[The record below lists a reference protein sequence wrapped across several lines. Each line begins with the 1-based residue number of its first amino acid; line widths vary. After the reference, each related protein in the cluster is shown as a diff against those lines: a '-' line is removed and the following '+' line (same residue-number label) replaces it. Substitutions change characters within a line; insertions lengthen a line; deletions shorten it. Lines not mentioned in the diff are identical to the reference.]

1 MGVGNAHPRAHMSA
15 AGPVRRGADP
25 VTTGLQLGP
34 LAFLAGSWQGTGF
47 NQIWRP
53 DNNQP
58 PENSAIR
65 RFLELNLT
73 NESFQFDV
81 IPGVVQNRG
90 VANQPDLNLFGLH
103 YLQQVSDA
111 DPPPFPTAGQA
122 LHIEPGFFMNVPA
135 SELPANPASIVRLAS
150 IPHGVSLLFQGPAPS
165 PTPVNGPPNIPPIY
179 PIPELTT
186 FTPEPPPFT
195 PPTPPP
201 PGPLGLGIQPTE
213 IPPPGGTGG
222 LHPVPEVYLASDVVG
237 SQSNGPY
244 PPEFQDFVNDPNSVL
259 RNAIASQDILGT
271 ITIELST
278 ENVADSIGN
287 IPFLGIPNPAEAQN
301 PTNPNA
307 FVSSA
312 RATFWIEW
320 VHIDNQHPGNKPPS
334 PPGQGNGNGPGPFPG
349 QPTFLQLQY
358 SQLTILIFNGV
369 VWPHINVATLTL
381 SHG

>member
-1 MGVGNAHPRAHMSA
+1 MGVGNAAPRAHMSA
-15 AGPVRRGADP
+15 AGPVRIGTDP
-25 VTTGLQLGP
+25 ATTALQLGP
-34 LAFLAGSWQGTGF
+34 LAPLAGSWQGTGF

-58 PENSAIR
+58 PENSAIK

-81 IPGVVQNRG
+81 IPGVVPNRG
-90 VANQPDLNLFGLH
+90 VGDQPDLSLFGLH

-111 DPPPFPTAGQA
+111 DKPPFSTAGQA

-135 SELPANPASIVRLAS
+135 SVDPANPASIVRLAS

-165 PTPVNGPPNIPPIY
+165 ATPVPGPPNIPPIY
-179 PIPELTT
+179 PISELTP

-213 IPPPGGTGG
+213 IPPPDGPGG
-222 LHPVPEVYLASDVVG
+222 LHAVPEVYIASDGLG

-244 PPEFQDFVNDPNSVL
+244 PADFQDFINDPNSVL
-259 RNAIASQDILGT
+259 RNAIAGQNILGT

-278 ENVADSIGN
+278 ENVANSIGN

-301 PTNPNA
+301 PVNPNA

-312 RATFWIEW
+312 RATFWLEW
-320 VHIDNQHPGNKPPS
+320 VHIDNKHPGNKPPT
-334 PPGQGNGNGPGPFPG
+334 PPGNGHGRGPFPG

-358 SQLTILIFNGV
+358 SQLSILIFNGV